1 MPFFS
6 NPLRRAGVGRE
17 TAVTDGRM
25 NPELEARIA
34 AHALLRGLVDASL
47 FRAAAADPA
56 GPVAHL
62 MELGALDAEDVAVLE
77 HLCAEGAEAEAA
89 PPASSPSEPG
99 AEPTRPHAVEGVWD
113 SLPRVG
119 ESHDGTGRRVRQALT
134 LPAWR
139 QYRNLRFVAEGGMGR
154 VFRAWDPSLKRAVA
168 LKFLRRDDPDLLRRF
183 VLEAQHQARVEHP
196 HIGRVYE
203 VGEWEGQA
211 YIAMQ
216 FVKGETLEQAAPKLS
231 LEDKARVMERVAE
244 AVHAAHREGLI
255 HRDLKPAN
263 ILVEA
268 GEGDPRPVVV
278 DFGLAKGLEPTGLT
292 QQGLVIGTVHYM
304 APEQARGEHDQV
316 GRRTDVYGL
325 GATLHKVLT
334 GQPPFAGAE
343 GLDALRAALEDD
355 VPSLHRLVPD
365 LPEDLD
371 LIVRTCLEK
380 DPARRYESA
389 LAVAEDLRRWR
400 EGEPI
405 RAQRPSL
412 RYRTGK
418 WARKHRLVVAV
429 SGVALAAL
437 LGLAGYAGWLSW
449 SAGARARHAQTFGQE
464 AERIEALLRYAHLLP
479 AHDIR
484 AELDQARGRLR
495 LLEAQAE
502 QAGRLAS
509 GPAAYARGRAHLALG
524 EIPQAKARLE
534 EAWSGGLRT
543 PEVALALGRVLA
555 AEYRRAMTQAQ
566 ALPSQELRQAR
577 ERELARTLREPAL
590 ARLREGAV
598 AALEAPAFHEAL
610 VALMGGRW
618 EEAEAKARE
627 ALEATPW
634 LYEAKRMEG
643 EALLE
648 RARAQG
654 GHEVALALLA
664 RAEVALAEAR
674 RLAPSDPATAMG
686 EVRVLEELAR
696 RGIASGRPP
705 QASLARCRDAVAR
718 VGVLDPLNGEAAARL
733 ARALADLLTRI
744 SGRPPDAQ
752 DILEEALARSRDA
765 LSREPDSPAVLAA
778 RIPVL
783 LIAVRQKGLGAG
795 GRPEI
800 LEALRLA
807 REASQRFPEDP
818 LFPFMVVNACSRL
831 VTVQK
836 ERGEPPGPTF
846 EEGLAQAT
854 ALRARYPDQGET
866 YAKLASLWVER
877 AEYER
882 THGQDPRPSVAAA
895 LEALTSAQGRGLRL
909 RNPGWTWGDCHL
921 IRGQYRVALG
931 EDGEA
936 DLREAI
942 RGYQRALQAN
952 PALDMAWAMQAEALL
967 AMAEGRLDRGMNPAQ
982 AFAEARAVL
991 ARAEASASRAHQE
1004 GVLALLEGRARPGS
1018 GPDPR
1023 VDWAR
1028 AAARFDAAYRETG
1041 EIRALVGLA
1050 EAHALSYRRGGR
1062 ASDCTAA
1069 LRAAEAIRSRDPRRP
1084 EGWLWM
1090 AVTERVAAD
1099 RGIPGSGARAQEA
1112 WTRALA
1118 LDANLQRRARLLGMP

>member
-1 MPFFS
+1 MTP
-6 NPLRRAGVGRE
+6 
-17 TAVTDGRM
+17 D
-25 NPELEARIA
+25 LEARIA
-34 AHALLRGLVDASL
+34 AHALLRGLVDAST

-56 GPVAHL
+56 GPVTHL
-62 MELGALDAEDVAVLE
+62 LELGALDAEDVAVLE
-77 HLCAEGAEAEAA
+77 QLCAEGAEGSAA
-89 PPASSPSEPG
+89 PAVPSPSEPG
-99 AEPTRPHAVEGVWD
+99 DAPTGLHAAKGVWD
-113 SLPRVG
+113 SLPRIG
-119 ESHDGTGRRVRQALT
+119 ESRDGTGRQVLQALT

-168 LKFLRRDDPDLLRRF
+168 LKFLRRDDPDLLKRF

-263 ILVEA
+263 ILVET

-355 VPSLHRLVPD
+355 APSLQRLVPG

-380 DPARRYESA
+380 EPARRYESA

-418 WARKHRLVVAV
+418 WARKHRLVMAVA
-429 SGVALAAL
+429 GVALAAL

-449 SAGARARHAQTFGQE
+449 SAGARARYAQTFGQE

-524 EIPQAKARLE
+524 EPEAARPLLQQAWE
-534 EAWSGGLRT
+534 GGLRT
-543 PEVALALGRVLA
+543 PEVALALGRVLGQV
-555 AEYRRAMTQAQ
+555 YQV
-566 ALPSQELRQAR
+566 
-577 ERELARTLREPAL
+577 ELARARMLEVRDLREARIREVAEAYRKPAL
-590 ARLREGAV
+590 DLLRQGSV
-598 AALEAPAFHEAL
+598 AALESPAYHGALMAFYEGRWAEAIRAARQAQAETPWFYEAQRLEGQVHLEQARGLLESGGGRDLLEAAARAFQGAQALAPSDPGLHLDEARTWGEVLRLSVGAGEDPRPDLTRVRASVAAARRLDSRDPAPPALLANALRAALRDARLPREFIQNLHAEHNALSAEAL
-610 VALMGGRW
+610 RLGPAH
-618 EEAEAKARE
+618 RE
-627 ALEATPW
+627 
-634 LYEAKRMEG
+634 
-643 EALLE
+643 
-648 RARAQG
+648 
-654 GHEVALALLA
+654 ALLA
-664 RAEVALAEAR
+664 RAGSLN
-674 RLAPSDPATAMG
+674 D
-686 EVRVLEELAR
+686 
-696 RGIASGRPP
+696 
-705 QASLARCRDAVAR
+705 QASFANALGRAR
-718 VGVLDPLNGEAAARL
+718 V
-733 ARALADLLTRI
+733 DL
-744 SGRPPDAQ
+744 
-752 DILEEALARSRDA
+752 LEEA
-765 LSREPDSPAVLAA
+765 
-778 RIPVL
+778 
-783 LIAVRQKGLGAG
+783 QGLVQEG
-795 GRPEI
+795 
-800 LEALRLA
+800 
-807 REASQRFPEDP
+807 QRRYPEDP
-818 LFPFMVVNACSRL
+818 VFLVVAWN
-831 VTVQK
+831 
-836 ERGEPPGPTF
+836 
-846 EEGLAQAT
+846 LAQRRMTLDMYRGVAPWASFET
-854 ALRARYPDQGET
+854 GLRVAERLRALRPRSEHSFQRV
-866 YAKLASLWVER
+866 ASLWVER

-882 THGQDPRPSVAAA
+882 THGLDPEASVAAA
-895 LEALTSAQGRGLRL
+895 LEVLDEAQNLGLSHAALDRSRGDALLIRGQHRVRRGTQGRPDLEQACAAYHEAFRRNPGYLDPKQSEGEARIWMGREALNQGRSPMADLAEARRALAEGQADNADRFYGAFVGIQVDLMEARWRLVQGQDPGRGLREVQQRL
-909 RNPGWTWGDCHL
+909 DRLAARVDFAVLATTQAEAAAWAYRAWG
-921 IRGQYRVALG
+921 RP
-931 EDGEA
+931 A
-936 DLREAI
+936 DLRA
-942 RGYQRALQAN
+942 G
-952 PALDMAWAMQAEALL
+952 L
-967 AMAEGRLDRGMNPAQ
+967 AAAQ
-982 AFAEARAVL
+982 
-991 ARAEASASRAHQE
+991 
-1004 GVLALLEGRARPGS
+1004 
-1018 GPDPR
+1018 
-1023 VDWAR
+1023 R
-1028 AAARFDAAYRETG
+1028 AAAKDAQAG
-1041 EIRALVGLA
+1041 EPQLWVALLRQ
-1050 EAHALSYRRGGR
+1050 EARLRGVAGFGDGGAQALEE
-1062 ASDCTAA
+1062 A
-1069 LRAAEAIRSRDPRRP
+1069 LRRDRNLDVEARR
-1084 EGWLWM
+1084 
-1090 AVTERVAAD
+1090 
-1099 RGIPGSGARAQEA
+1099 
-1112 WTRALA
+1112 
-1118 LDANLQRRARLLGMP
+1118 LGLGR